1 MSMQGDAMNNSDQT
15 ALDENKHTAE
25 AESLAEDLP
34 GSQRLEDDQSDE
46 EITQRLLR
54 QGVRLGR
61 GTVAPWVFWPS
72 LITIILAAAVTIL
85 APRTADASLQAAQSW
100 ILEHWC
106 RFYMILAPTV
116 N

>member
-85 APRTADASLQAAQSW
+85 DLGAADDALLATQTR
-100 ILEHWC
+100 IFEHLFW
-106 RFYMILAPTV
+106 FYLYIVAV
-116 N
+116 F

>member
-85 APRTADASLQAAQSW
+85 APRSEEHTSELQSRGHLVCRLL
-100 ILEHWC
+100 LEKK
-106 RFYMILAPTV
+106 
-116 N
+116 